1 MKHTWLLVTLAPF
14 AVYADMAE
22 EQTEQKKLDSY
33 ENLAKQSLQKR
44 AAELSL
50 LLQDEEKKEVAVTE
64 EAAPVEEEKNKEI
77 AQETAEIQMTGQKR
91 SLLHSQKKEARTTAP
106 QREKQ
111 EEQPLKP
118 AHEALTPKRKETK
131 QAAAATEKPA
141 E

>member
-1 MKHTWLLVTLAPF
+1 M
-14 AVYADMAE
+14 
-22 EQTEQKKLDSY
+22 
-33 ENLAKQSLQKR
+33 AKQSLRQR
-44 AAELSL
+44 AIELSA
-50 LLQDEEKKEVAVTE
+50 LLQDEEKKEVALVE
-64 EAAPVEEEKNKEI
+64 EAAPVEQQESKEV

-91 SLLHSQKKEARTTAP
+91 SLLHSQKKEQRTTAP

-118 AHEALTPKRKETK
+118 AHEALTPKRKESK